1 MGKQGIDKLKQ
12 IKINGI
18 LSAKDEQIEINGTM
32 HDIKDLVKDYDD
44 YDIEIKLT
52 SEDFDESQDDEQDE

>member
-32 HDIKDLVKDYDD
+32 YNIKDLVKDYDD

-52 SEDFDESQDDEQDE
+52 SEDFDESQDDETDE